1 MMRFFARIRATVV
14 RAIGRNLDL
23 LGLWFVM
30 LLLQH
35 FVPVGNIL
43 ARNDLLPWTAVALSA
58 VAVLRGRPLG
68 AGPHPRLTRRTTEFA
83 RYTFMALLAVT
94 PWTLL
99 TLHDAAASWALK
111 DVGLAMGLVVVSAI
125 LLGLSVNHNRTAWS
139 PPQGWW
145 SGAFLWAF
153 MCLLLVGSVLSAG
166 FIRHFGGDE
175 VWARAVS
182 AAVVL
187 GASFLGVGLIGGR
200 PRHHRQRVVA
210 GRKDGMR
217 HTRTVFPSIL
227 ATFGPSVGLGVLFFV
242 LPDLDFSF
250 AFVASL
256 LTIVWGAVIWPP
268 EDPVAIACLLHEV
281 VPIGGN
287 DTPSQATAKPFHLPP
302 EGALRFNPLRIRR
315 TMVAHTWYVPVR
327 ASRIADLDDPV
338 RLLWPDPIT
347 PPGHHVLG
355 DATFEPD
362 PLTKGPQWDVVTV
375 RIRSQEDTSSIKKG
389 GDGKTRRMVI
399 LRAFTEG
406 MLFRRAQLRT
416 YAWDASIP
424 EEAVQ
429 VLDATTPTAVLKTGD
444 LIVLSSEGVAHA
456 YEFEVGGPIYWEKSS
471 LGARPPQLPDYV
483 KS

>member
-1 MMRFFARIRATVV
+1 MRLLARLRATVV
-14 RAIGRNLDL
+14 RAVDRNLDL

-30 LLLQH
+30 LLGQH
-35 FVPVGNIL
+35 FVPVGNL
-43 ARNDLLPWTAVALSA
+43 MARNDLLPWTMVALSA

-68 AGPHPRLTRRTTEFA
+68 AGPHPRLTRRTTAFS
-83 RYTFMALLAVT
+83 RYTFMAMLAVV

-99 TLHDAAASWALK
+99 TLHDAAASWLIK
-111 DVGLAMGLVVVSAI
+111 DVGLAMGLMVITAI
-125 LLGLSVNHNRTAWS
+125 LLGLSSSHNRTAWN
-139 PPQGWW
+139 PPAGWYR
-145 SGAFLWAF
+145 GVFLWIFVA
-153 MCLLLVGSVLSAG
+153 LVLISGVVGAGVL
-166 FIRHFGGDE
+166 RHFGGDE

-187 GASFLGVGLIGGR
+187 GASFLSVGLIGGR
-200 PRHHRQRVVA
+200 PRNQRQRVVA
-210 GRKDGMR
+210 GRKDGTR
-217 HTRTVFPSIL
+217 HTRTLFPSFL
-227 ATFGPSVGLGVLFFV
+227 ATFGPSIGLGVLFFV

-256 LTIVWGAVIWPP
+256 LVIVWGAVIWPP
-268 EDPVAIACLLHEV
+268 EDPVAVACLLHEV
-281 VPIGGN
+281 IPIGGN
-287 DTPSQATAKPFHLPP
+287 DSPNEASAKPFHLPP
-302 EGALRFNPLRIRR
+302 EGALRFNPLRIKR

-338 RLLWPDPIT
+338 RPLWPDPVT

-355 DATFEPD
+355 DALFEPD
-362 PLTKGPQWDVVTV
+362 PLTKGPQWDVVTI
-375 RIRSQEDTSSIKKG
+375 RIKSQEDTSSLKKG

-399 LRAFTEG
+399 LRAFTDG
-406 MLFRRAQLRT
+406 MLFRRSMLRT
-416 YAWDASIP
+416 YTWDQSIP

-429 VLDATTPTAVLKTGD
+429 VLDATTPTATLKSGD